1 VNVLAIPESCP
12 GTDVAWGSGK
22 GTGSFFRDTHQRPA
36 LDSEKGACPRCLSP
50 VPELLWLEEAGRGLA
65 PFSELLIK
73 ELLLI
78 PKKVPVPV
86 V

>member
-12 GTDVAWGSGK
+12 GTDVI
-22 GTGSFFRDTHQRPA
+22 
-36 LDSEKGACPRCLSP
+36 DSEKGACPSCLSP
-50 VPELLWLEEAGRGLA
+50 VPELLWLEAAGRGLA

>member
-12 GTDVAWGSGK
+12 GTDVAWGSG
-22 GTGSFFRDTHQRPA
+22 
-36 LDSEKGACPRCLSP
+36 
-50 VPELLWLEEAGRGLA
+50 LA
-65 PFSELLIK
+65 PFSEILIK
-73 ELLLI
+73 DLLLI